1 MESRNFLRLWE
12 LRYGKLSSDR
22 QRDFLEHPD
31 VAEILKFSPSSVVQF
46 LRVHRDI
53 EQLRSALE
61 IEGRRK
67 HQKAA
72 RAVAGE
78 TSIIR
83 KPRTSAMNGSIT
95 AGRNLP
101 KPIRQAGKTKA
112 KQTGAERQSIREV
125 AKKYRWWD

>member
-12 LRYGKLSSDR
+12 LRYGKLSGER
-22 QRDFLEHPD
+22 QREFLQHPD

-46 LRVHRDI
+46 LRLHRDL
-53 EQLRSALE
+53 EQLRGALE
-61 IEGRRK
+61 IDGRRK
-67 HQKAA
+67 YQKAPKP
-72 RAVAGE
+72 VSGE

-83 KPRTSAMNGSIT
+83 KPRISGKNGSIT

-101 KPIRQAGKTKA
+101 KPVRPAEKTKA
-112 KQTGAERQSIREV
+112 KQTGAERESIREV